1 MPMSPLPNS
10 AVSPAPPPDFIVS
23 VVVVVPLS
31 SPQAARKAATAVV
44 LPPTARN
51 LRRETGSSSC
61 SSSAIFTCLLVVYL
75 PPPTGDRRQVDQNP
89 PMASATTATGRTRGA
104 ALLVLASI
112 VSVQCGSALATTLFD
127 EIGSSG
133 AVFLRAAFGA
143 LVLVAVTRAA
153 ALRVRE
159 WPHRDVL
166 LLGAAVAGVNLF
178 FYAALDRLPLGI
190 TVTLEF
196 VGPLGVAIA
205 ASHRRRDLVWALL
218 AAIGIVLLSDGAG
231 GESVDILG
239 VVLAL
244 TAGAFWGAYIVLSD
258 RVGDLAPGASGA
270 TMAAVISAVIVAPFG
285 LAQGGGELFTP
296 AHLAIGAAVGV
307 LSTAVPYVFEIE
319 ALRRLPRAVFGVLMS
334 LEPAVDAAIGFIAL
348 SQDLAAIEVV
358 AITLVVVASAGALRS
373 AASPPR
379 D

>member
-1 MPMSPLPNS
+1 M
-10 AVSPAPPPDFIVS
+10 
-23 VVVVVPLS
+23 
-31 SPQAARKAATAVV
+31 AA
-44 LPPTARN
+44 
-51 LRRETGSSSC
+51 S
-61 SSSAIFTCLLVVYL
+61 
-75 PPPTGDRRQVDQNP
+75 
-89 PMASATTATGRTRGA
+89 TTATVRTRGA

-127 EIGSSG
+127 EIGTTG
-133 AVFLRAAFGA
+133 AVFLRASFGA
-143 LVLVAVTRAA
+143 LVLLAVTRGAV
-153 ALRVRE
+153 LRARE
-159 WPHRDVL
+159 WPHRDVIA
-166 LLGAAVAGVNLF
+166 LGVAVAAVNLF

-218 AAIGIVLLSDGAG
+218 AAIGIVLLSDGSG
-231 GESVDILG
+231 GESIDVLG

-270 TMAAVISAVIVAPFG
+270 TMAAVISAVIVAPIG

-334 LEPAVDAAIGFIAL
+334 LEPAVAAAIGFLAL
-348 SQDLAAIEVV
+348 SQDLAPREIV
-358 AITLVVVASAGALRS
+358 AIVFVVIASAGALRS
-373 AASPPR
+373 AASPAPH